1 MNNFRHF
8 FTVTAIIYCQL
19 DWSQSTVWPFLITII
34 AASPAPG
41 SSYGVPEVGG
51 NLDEKQICVDVSTFL
66 PVEWTQ
72 AQGEQCI
79 TEFVQKCE
87 ERSENVCGEV
97 TETLCE
103 VSICQI
109 ATPDIQFLMDISF
122 TFF

>member
-1 MNNFRHF
+1 M
-8 FTVTAIIYCQL
+8 AIPDHESI
-19 DWSQSTVWPFLITII
+19 LITII

-41 SSYGVPEVGG
+41 YGTPEVGAI
-51 NLDEKQICVDVSTFL
+51 LDEKQICVDVSTFL

-72 AQGEQCI
+72 GQGEQCT

-103 VSICQI
+103 VNIV
-109 ATPDIQFLMDISF
+109 
-122 TFF
+122 